1 MSKNREKGKTTS
13 LYMIIYS
20 IGRFF
25 VEFLRNDPRGN
36 VGFLSTSQFISIF
49 ILIGG
54 LILYNISKFKGR
66 KETSEK

>member
-1 MSKNREKGKTTS
+1 MSM
-13 LYMIIYS
+13 YMIIYS

-25 VEFLRNDPRGN
+25 VEFLRNDPRGS
-36 VGFLSTSQFISIF
+36 VGLLSTSQFISIF

-54 LILYNISKFKGR
+54 ILLYNINKLKGR

>member
-1 MSKNREKGKTTS
+1 
-13 LYMIIYS
+13 MIIYS

-25 VEFLRNDPRGN
+25 VEFLRNDPRGS
-36 VGFLSTSQFISIF
+36 VGLLSTSQFISIF

-54 LILYNISKFKGR
+54 ILLYNINKLKGR